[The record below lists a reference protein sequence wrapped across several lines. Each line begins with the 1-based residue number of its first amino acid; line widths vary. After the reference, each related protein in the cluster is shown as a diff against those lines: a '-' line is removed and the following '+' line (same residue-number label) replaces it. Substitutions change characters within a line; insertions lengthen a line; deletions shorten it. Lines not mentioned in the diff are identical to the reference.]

1 MNDNLVVIAG
11 FCLLGLGLAY
21 GVAHLPPRQDDKKI
35 TYVASGVKA
44 EAIGSR
50 QSGDLYPS
58 ERYWLKCERKWKD
71 NWEMRQ
77 YCENNQEDAKAWAS
91 RTVIDDDIALHCTQK
106 WPEDW
111 EMFKYCANNQ
121 MEAKLSV
128 KARRR

>member
-1 MNDNLVVIAG
+1 
-11 FCLLGLGLAY
+11 
-21 GVAHLPPRQDDKKI
+21 
-35 TYVASGVKA
+35 
-44 EAIGSR
+44 
-50 QSGDLYPS
+50 
-58 ERYWLKCERKWKD
+58 
-71 NWEMRQ
+71 MRQ